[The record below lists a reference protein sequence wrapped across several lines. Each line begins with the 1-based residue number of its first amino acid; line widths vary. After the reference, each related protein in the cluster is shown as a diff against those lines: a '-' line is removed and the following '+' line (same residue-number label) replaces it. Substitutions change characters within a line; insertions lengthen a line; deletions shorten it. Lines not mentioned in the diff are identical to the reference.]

1 MGTSSSEILDVY
13 WNQLDIEENISNVV
27 LNMDTEIPCFV
38 SESISVVSEPSSHL
52 RSKWL
57 SSLASGIST
66 TLETAGI
73 ASLALIKMIRNSEP
87 RNNDDSSSD
96 ESLEEMMAPRMKLSS
111 SKSCPELSK
120 LHS

>member
-13 WNQLDIEENISNVV
+13 WNHLDIEENISNAV

-38 SESISVVSEPSSHL
+38 SESISVVSEPSSL
-52 RSKWL
+52 IRSKWL
-57 SSLASGIST
+57 STLTSGIST
-66 TLETAGI
+66 TLECAGV
-73 ASLALIKMIRNSEP
+73 ASLALIKIIRNSEP
-87 RNNDDSSSD
+87 RNCDDSSSD
-96 ESLEEMMAPRMKLSS
+96 ESLEELMAPRMKLSS